1 MVDESTIHGLSIPRQ
16 RMERNPLITPDGY
29 RLLGKIMNHPSAP
42 KWNYEV
48 GDRVIAEDIPLIR
61 DYRKLLFGERPV
73 YLSSPPPVICE
84 WVKKMRAKSK
94 AFRERLPEGMDIA
107 RDWASIPPMTREDVA
122 LRPQDILPGD
132 ADISRLIVYD
142 TSGATGH
149 AMVVPQHP
157 RSMATHLVMMEFV
170 LSRHGVFP
178 RFDAETVACMD
189 IGARVKTVV
198 FANVFSVWNQG
209 GFAKI
214 NLSIREWAS
223 AGSAREFISGMAP
236 AFFTG
241 DPVGYTQMIKWGV
254 EAAPLAMVSCA
265 MKLSAALKDEL
276 EKRYRCPVIDTY
288 STTETGPVGYSAP
301 DGLGMSVLPHDVY
314 VEAVDASGFPVAP
327 GEMGELTITGGRNPY
342 LPLLRYRTGDYGR
355 IISPPPNS
363 ADTAPRIVDFEG
375 RRIVSFRAM
384 DGTIVSQADVGLALR
399 KFVFAQSQF
408 VQLADGALEI
418 AIRPIPGVPSDTDGI
433 EGSVRSLF
441 GDGQKITVVEDDSL
455 EGKKIVPFRCEL
467 DETRSP

>member
-1 MVDESTIHGLSIPRQ
+1 MVDESAIPGFSIPRQ
-16 RMERNPLITPDGY
+16 RLERNPLITPNGY
-29 RLLGKIMNHPSAP
+29 RLLKKILNHPHAA

-48 GDRVIAEDIPLIR
+48 GDRVIAEDIPHIG
-61 DYRKLLFGERPV
+61 DYRRLLFGERP
-73 YLSSPPPVICE
+73 LFSSSPPPFIVE
-84 WVKKMRAKSK
+84 WAKKMRSKSN

-107 RDWASIPPMTREDVA
+107 GDWASIAPMTREDVA
-122 LRPQDILPGD
+122 LRPQSILPVD

-149 AMVVPQHP
+149 AIVVPQHP

-170 LSRHGVFP
+170 LSRYGVFP
-178 RFDAETVACMD
+178 RFDAESVACVD

-198 FANVFSVWNQG
+198 FANVFSVWNQA

-214 NLSIREWAS
+214 NLSTREWES
-223 AGSAREFISGMAP
+223 VEQAREFISGMAP

-241 DPVGYTQMIKWGV
+241 DPVGYTQMIKWDV

-265 MKLSAALKDEL
+265 MKLGVALKEEL
-276 EKRYRCPVIDTY
+276 EQRYACPVIDTY
-288 STTETGPVGYSAP
+288 STTETGPLAYAAP

-314 VEAVDASGFPVAP
+314 VEAVDAGGFPVAS

-355 IISPPPNS
+355 IVPPPPNS
-363 ADTAPRIVDFEG
+363 ADPAPRIVDFEG
-375 RRIVSFRAM
+375 RRMVSFRAM
-384 DGTIVSQADVGLALR
+384 DGSDVNQADVGLALR
-399 KFVFAQSQF
+399 QFVFAQSQF

-418 AIRPIPGVPSDTDGI
+418 AIRPIPGVPADMDGI
-433 EGSVRSLF
+433 EESVRSLF
-441 GDGQKITVVEDDSL
+441 GDGQKIRAVEDDSL

-467 DETRSP
+467 DEAGPP